1 MIESASKFIGDQLN
15 NAMHYVSTEVFPM
28 IAHLVSDVV
37 SSVFGLIASVG
48 LIGILI
54 YGIYVI
60 IDDQ

>member
-15 NAMHYVSTEVFPM
+15 NAMHYASTDVFPT
-28 IAHLVSDVV
+28 IAHLVSDVI

>member
-1 MIESASKFIGDQLN
+1 MIETASKFIGDQLN
-15 NAMHYVSTEVFPM
+15 HAIHYMSADVFPV
-28 IAHLVSDVV
+28 IIHLVSDVL
-37 SSVFGLIASVG
+37 SSIFGVIASVG

>member
-1 MIESASKFIGDQLN
+1 MIESASKFIGNQLN
-15 NAMHYVSTEVFPM
+15 NAMHYVSTDVFPT
-28 IAHLVSDVV
+28 IAHLVSDDI

>member
-1 MIESASKFIGDQLN
+1 MIESVSKFIGDQLN
-15 NAMHYVSTEVFPM
+15 NVMHYISTDVFPM
-28 IAHLVSDVV
+28 IAHLVSDIV
-37 SSVFGLIASVG
+37 SSIFGVIASVG

>member
-1 MIESASKFIGDQLN
+1 MIETASKFIGNQLN
-15 NAMHYVSTEVFPM
+15 HVIRYMSADVFPM
-28 IAHLVSDVV
+28 IIHLVSDIL
-37 SSVFGLIASVG
+37 SSVFGVIASVG

>member
-15 NAMHYVSTEVFPM
+15 NAMHYVSTDVFPM
-28 IAHLVSDVV
+28 IAHLVSDVI

>member
-15 NAMHYVSTEVFPM
+15 NAMHYVSTDVFPM
-28 IAHLVSDVV
+28 ITHLISDIV

>member
-15 NAMHYVSTEVFPM
+15 NAMHYVSTDVFPT
-28 IAHLVSDVV
+28 IAHLVSDIV
-37 SSVFGLIASVG
+37 SSIFGVIASVG